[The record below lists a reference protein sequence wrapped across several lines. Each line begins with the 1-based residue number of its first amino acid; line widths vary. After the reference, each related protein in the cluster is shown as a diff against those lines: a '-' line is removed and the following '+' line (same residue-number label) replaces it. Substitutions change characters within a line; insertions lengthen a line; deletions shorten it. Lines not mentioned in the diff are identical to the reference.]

1 MKNDDLEQFCTNFI
15 KKFELNRDDAQSVEK
30 NAFAKITNK
39 DEIIYQNSD
48 NCFGYVMIK
57 SGILRAYIMSENG
70 KEITIFTLKSSDECI
85 MCANCAM
92 YNLTLEVI
100 LKLQK
105 GSEILVIPAQIYSN
119 FKNKYPK
126 LASHTIN
133 LISHRFS
140 QVINVLEQTAF
151 LPLTERV
158 RRFLLDMNMTGSVK
172 FTHEEI
178 VNHIGSAREAVS
190 RVLKDMEKNG
200 EISCSRGVILLKK

>member
-1 MKNDDLEQFCTNFI
+1 MKNDDLAQFCTNFI
-15 KKFELNRDDAQSVEK
+15 KKFELNRDYAQSVEK
-30 NAFAKITNK
+30 NVFAKITNK

-70 KEITIFTLKSSDECI
+70 KEITIFTLKSGDECI
-85 MCANCAM
+85 MCANCVM

-178 VNHIGSAREAVS
+178 ANHIGSAREAVS